1 LQAALGRALIDYRG
15 SGSEEVRE
23 AFERARELCF
33 LVNDTTQ
40 LLPVLDGL
48 ALNYHFTHSEPEK
61 MLSYATELFELGNRT
76 GDAQSLLWARRVRGS
91 ANLLLGRFE
100 QARHEMQFVIDRYQ
114 QIGSKAGDPR
124 MARDPRV
131 STYTLF
137 GICLTALGY
146 LNAGAAA
153 SRQGLGF
160 AERRNDA
167 VSLTT
172 ALRRVCVQ
180 RIMQRNTRD
189 VVDLSARL
197 LALNEAHET
206 FVGSRE
212 GVIFHG
218 WAQLQGNRDPE
229 LFIRVQSAIEQLYER
244 KHWVLLPFFI
254 TSIAEVMGDNGDVAA
269 AVALLDHAAQLVEQT
284 GERWCEPEI
293 MRLKARFCAKEAGEA
308 SALLR
313 ASMTR
318 ARQQGA
324 KLWELLA
331 ARDLAEHVDGH
342 GERNAGGELLASV
355 YAWFTE
361 GLNTPDLVR
370 AHTLLAHLQADT
382 CYQEAAHP
390 LIVERSSA
398 ARSD

>member
-1 LQAALGRALIDYRG
+1 
-15 SGSEEVRE
+15 
-23 AFERARELCF
+23 
-33 LVNDTTQ
+33 
-40 LLPVLDGL
+40 
-48 ALNYHFTHSEPEK
+48 
-61 MLSYATELFELGNRT
+61 
-76 GDAQSLLWARRVRGS
+76 
-91 ANLLLGRFE
+91 
-100 QARHEMQFVIDRYQ
+100 
-114 QIGSKAGDPR
+114 
-124 MARDPRV
+124 
-131 STYTLF
+131 
-137 GICLTALGY
+137 
-146 LNAGAAA
+146 
-153 SRQGLGF
+153 
-160 AERRNDA
+160 
-167 VSLTT
+167 
-172 ALRRVCVQ
+172 VQ

-229 LFIRVQSAIEQLYER
+229 LFIRVQNAIEQLYER

-313 ASMTR
+313 ASMAR

-324 KLWELLA
+324 KLWELRA
-331 ARDLAEHVDGH
+331 ACDLAEHVDGQ